1 MRLPSGLGNKS
12 GPPCPD
18 LYSQMAAIVSR
29 MPFPL
34 EYGGHKMIQRLLTF
48 DKLIGTTLIKIL
60 YYIGL
65 VGIGLY
71 AIIMLLTGL
80 GVMVSQS
87 FLGGI
92 GIVIAAIIGGAISLL
107 FWRFMCELYM
117 LFFRISDDVRELKEM
132 KSGPTPPAASPAS
145 SDF

>member
-1 MRLPSGLGNKS
+1 
-12 GPPCPD
+12 
-18 LYSQMAAIVSR
+18 MAAIMSR
-29 MPFPL
+29 MPVPL
-34 EYGGHKMIQRLLTF
+34 TDGGQAMLQRFLSF
-48 DKLIGTTLIKIL
+48 DKLMGTTLIKVL

-65 VGIGLY
+65 VGIALY
-71 AIIMLLTGL
+71 AVVLLLSGL

-92 GIVIAAIIGGAISLL
+92 SMIVAAILGGAISLL

-132 KSGPTPPAASPAS
+132 KGGSPSPAASAPAAP
-145 SDF
+145 DV

>member
-1 MRLPSGLGNKS
+1 M
-12 GPPCPD
+12 
-18 LYSQMAAIVSR
+18 SR
-29 MPFPL
+29 IPIPL
-34 EYGGHKMIQRLLTF
+34 ADGGQAMLQRLLTF

-65 VGIGLY
+65 VGIALY
-71 AIIMLLTGL
+71 AIVLFLTGL

-87 FLGGI
+87 FIGGI
-92 GIVIAAIIGGAISLL
+92 GMIIAAIIGGAVSLL

-132 KSGPTPPAASPAS
+132 KSGPTPPAAAPVSP
-145 SDF
+145 DV

>member
-1 MRLPSGLGNKS
+1 ML
-12 GPPCPD
+12 
-18 LYSQMAAIVSR
+18 
-29 MPFPL
+29 
-34 EYGGHKMIQRLLTF
+34 QRFLSF
-48 DKLIGTTLIKIL
+48 DKLMGTTLIKVL

-65 VGIGLY
+65 VGIALY
-71 AIIMLLTGL
+71 AVVLLLSGL

-92 GIVIAAIIGGAISLL
+92 SMIVAAILGGAISLL

-132 KSGPTPPAASPAS
+132 KGGSPSPAASAPAAP
-145 SDF
+145 DL

>member
-1 MRLPSGLGNKS
+1 MRLPSRLGNKS

-80 GVMVSQS
+80 GV
-87 FLGGI
+87 
-92 GIVIAAIIGGAISLL
+92 AISLL

>member
-1 MRLPSGLGNKS
+1 
-12 GPPCPD
+12 
-18 LYSQMAAIVSR
+18 
-29 MPFPL
+29 
-34 EYGGHKMIQRLLTF
+34 MIQRLLTF

-132 KSGPTPPAASPAS
+132 KGGSPSPAASAPAAP
-145 SDF
+145 DV

>member
-1 MRLPSGLGNKS
+1 ML
-12 GPPCPD
+12 
-18 LYSQMAAIVSR
+18 
-29 MPFPL
+29 
-34 EYGGHKMIQRLLTF
+34 QRLLTF

-65 VGIGLY
+65 VGIALY
-71 AIIMLLTGL
+71 AIVLFLTGL

-87 FLGGI
+87 FIGGI
-92 GIVIAAIIGGAISLL
+92 GMIIAAIIGGAVSLL

-132 KSGPTPPAASPAS
+132 KSGPTPPAAAPVSP
-145 SDF
+145 DV